1 MVSTTGNGDVV
12 IRIDGDE
19 SGLKDAAQRA
29 ADHLAKMERQAK
41 STSDVMDKLKGAMA
55 GLGAVLGTAA
65 VINYADTWSELN
77 SRVNNAAGSMEKG
90 TAVMNRLADMARRTY
105 SSISQTT
112 ESFLANSTT
121 LDALGY
127 STKTQLDITEALNN
141 ALVISATKG
150 QQAESVMSA
159 WGKAMALGSLQGDN
173 LNTVLTGSDRLA
185 VALAESMGVS
195 VDKLREMGA
204 KGEITA
210 QKMAGVTS
218 QLEKLRTEA
227 EEMPATIGDAMTL
240 WNDALLVVVGT
251 MDRATGASEG
261 LATFLVDLAD
271 KFRNSADTAATLAIM
286 VKEMLGSAISSVTG
300 LFSGLMSSS
309 DASMAAMAAG
319 IGVATAAAV
328 KLSVVMATQVVGAI
342 RLVTAA
348 MMANPLGLFVAG
360 VAAAISAAYLFRDKI
375 KESIG
380 VDSVQVMKNF
390 ANTTIGTMITAWDAV
405 KSIWNNLP
413 ALFKEISANAANAFI
428 SGIEWMVNKAVQ
440 GFNQIISAANAVAS
454 FFGADWVASNLG
466 WGTGQFSLVDELELG
481 RVETE
486 AAGTLSKVG
495 DEIKKAFTENTAVDY
510 VGGLTSAL
518 GDMWQSAADAN
529 EEAKNLMATLDGEDN
544 VKGGG
549 AGGKGKGKGDGKKK
563 KDRAEKMREQMA
575 SRLEAL
581 KEGLMEEEEL
591 ENAQYQKKLDELKKY
606 WDERLLTEEEYHALV
621 EKAKEQHEKKLVDI
635 RKKAMQQEQQ
645 ARSQMMGYVT
655 STLQSISQTM
665 DSEGDKQI
673 GIQKAISLAIAAINV
688 AEGITKA
695 LSLPFPMN
703 LAAAAATAAQGMAAI
718 ASISSTSRGNTGTL
732 GGSGGAAAVQEVP
745 QQMATPQSI
754 YIQGIDRN
762 SLYTGDAI
770 YGIID
775 SLNEAV
781 NNGAVIRT
789 QPT

>member
-12 IRIDGDE
+12 VRIDGDE

-29 ADHLAKMERQAK
+29 ADHLDKMEKKARQ
-41 STSDVMDKLKGAMA
+41 TSDVMDKLKGAMV
-55 GLGAVLGTAA
+55 GLGAVLGTSAI
-65 VINYADTWSELN
+65 INYADTWSELN

-90 TAVMNRLADMARRTY
+90 SAVMNRLSEMARRTY

-127 STKTQLDITEALNN
+127 STKTQLDITESLNN

-150 QQAESVMSA
+150 QQAASVMSA
-159 WGKAMALGSLQGDN
+159 WGKAMALGKLQGDN
-173 LNTVLTGSDRLA
+173 LNSVLAGSDRLSK
-185 VALAESMGVS
+185 ALADSMGVS
-195 VDKLREMGA
+195 VDKLRDLGA

-210 QKMAGVTS
+210 QKMAGITS
-218 QLEKLRTEA
+218 QLETLRTEA
-227 EEMPATIGDAMTL
+227 EEMPATLGDAFTL

-286 VKEMLGSAISSVTG
+286 IKDMLGGAISSVSG
-300 LFSGLMSSS
+300 LFGSLMSAS
-309 DASMAAMAAG
+309 DASTAAMAAG

-342 RLVTAA
+342 RAVTAA
-348 MMANPLGLFVAG
+348 MMANPLGLFVAA

-375 KESIG
+375 KEAIG
-380 VDSVQVMKNF
+380 VDSVQVMKDF

-413 ALFKEISANAANAFI
+413 GLFKEISVNAANAFI
-428 SGIEWMVNKAVQ
+428 TGIEWMVNKAVQ
-440 GFNQIISAANAVAS
+440 GFNQIINAANAVAS

-466 WGTGQFSLVDELELG
+466 WGSGQFSLVDELQLT
-481 RVETE
+481 RLETE
-486 AAGTLSKVG
+486 AAGTMAKVG
-495 DEIKKAFTENTAVDY
+495 EDIKKAFTDNTAKDY
-510 VGGLTSAL
+510 VGTLTSAL
-518 GDMWQSAADAN
+518 GDMWESAASAN

-544 VKGGG
+544 VKGGS
-549 AGGKGKGKGDGKKK
+549 GGDGKKGKGDKKK
-563 KDRAEKMREQMA
+563 KDRAEKMREQMK

-591 ENAQYQKKLDELKKY
+591 EKHQYEKKLEELKKY

-695 LSLPFPMN
+695 LALPFPMN

-732 GGSGGAAAVQEVP
+732 GGSAGTSAVQEVP
-745 QQMATPQSI
+745 QQLATPQSI

-770 YGIID
+770 LQIMDGISD
-775 SLNEAV
+775 AV
-781 NNGAVIRT
+781 ANGAVIRT
-789 QPT
+789 QAT

>member
-90 TAVMNRLADMARRTY
+90 TAVMNRLSEMARRTY

-150 QQAESVMSA
+150 QRAESVMSA

-173 LNTVLTGSDRLA
+173 LNTVITGSDRLA

-227 EEMPATIGDAMTL
+227 DEMPATIGDAMTL

-271 KFRNSADTAATLAIM
+271 SFRNSADTAATLAIM
-286 VKEMLGSAISSVTG
+286 VKEMLGGAISSVTG

-375 KESIG
+375 KDAIG
-380 VDSVQVMKNF
+380 VDSVQVMKDF

-405 KSIWNNLP
+405 KSVWNNLP

-428 SGIEWMVNKAVQ
+428 AGIEWMVNKAVQ

-549 AGGKGKGKGDGKKK
+549 AGGKDKGKGKKK
-563 KDRAEKMREQMA
+563 KDRAEKMREQMK